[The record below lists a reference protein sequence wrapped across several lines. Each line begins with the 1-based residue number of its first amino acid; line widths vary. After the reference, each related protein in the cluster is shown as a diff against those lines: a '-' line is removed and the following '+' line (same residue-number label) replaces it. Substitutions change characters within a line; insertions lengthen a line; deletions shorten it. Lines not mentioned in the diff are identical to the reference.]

1 MGCGASSSMP
11 VDGTHEQSPPTGR
24 TPPVGGAGDTRI
36 PEERQ
41 GGGNGD
47 TARSTAQSN
56 GDAAMSGSNAPK
68 DGTGQSGA
76 ASAQAAQQI
85 ATFTT
90 HVMTDSRGAKV
101 STVIQNK
108 SKVDTMCKWVDNV
121 LKARVASGGIFANPQ
136 DGRTRKAAAAPPQ
149 DQVAATSSAG
159 GDTASVSSRHAANSR
174 TEYGSMASNGL
185 MGVST
190 TAQGASGASQ
200 SRGNLTMVAQRGS
213 DEEDPTFS
221 PTRVDAE
228 DAPPPVVEA

>member
-1 MGCGASSSMP
+1 MP
-11 VDGTHEQSPPTGR
+11 VDGTHEQSPPSGR

-41 GGGNGD
+41 GANGE

-56 GDAAMSGSNAPK
+56 GETGNSGSNAAR
-68 DGTGQSGA
+68 DGGGQSGA

-90 HVMTDSRGAKV
+90 HVMTDSRGATV
-101 STVIQNK
+101 STVIQNR
-108 SKVDTMCKWVDNV
+108 SKVETMCKWVDNV
-121 LKARVASGGIFANPQ
+121 LKARVTTGGIFANPQ
-136 DGRTRKAAAAPPQ
+136 DGRTRRAPPVPPQ
-149 DQVAATSSAG
+149 DQVTTSSVG

-190 TAQGASGASQ
+190 TAHGASASQ
-200 SRGNLTMVAQRGS
+200 SRGNLTVVAQRGS
-213 DEEDPTFS
+213 DEEDPNFS

-228 DAPPPVVEA
+228 DAPPPVVET